1 MILRAAVWLVARTP
15 LGLAWILAWCLAW
28 VWWTVL
34 PVRRAVAVSN
44 LRACFPELAPGPA
57 LRRMMA
63 ELILGYVELLRHV
76 RAPLPGL
83 TFEGFE
89 PLLARSR
96 AGLGSLVLA
105 SHGGAWD
112 LCGLATAQATGIPTT
127 VIAKPPTSPA
137 VAALIREIRE
147 GGGLALLPPRGSM
160 GQVMEALTE
169 GRVVIFFL
177 DQRHNQGV
185 LTPFFGRD
193 ALTAPS
199 LAIAAA
205 RAGVPV
211 FPVWQRRV
219 GIGAHHV
226 RLYPPFELSGDIH
239 RDTAAFLCF
248 VEEAIREEAHAW
260 LWLHDRW
267 RRP

>member
-1 MILRAAVWLVARTP
+1 MIVR
-15 LGLAWILAWCLAW
+15 GLAWLLGRLPLRLAAGMAWALAWL
-28 VWWTVL
+28 WWWVL
-34 PVRRAVAVSN
+34 PVRRAVAVKN
-44 LRACFPELAPGPA
+44 LGACFPGLPPGPT

-63 ELILGYVELLRHV
+63 ELILGYVELLHHV

-89 PLLARSR
+89 PLAARAR
-96 AGLGSLVLA
+96 AGQGSLVLA

-127 VIAKPPTSPA
+127 VIAKPPASPA
-137 VAALIREIRE
+137 VAALIRQVRE
-147 GGGLALLPPRGSM
+147 GGGLELLPPRGSM
-160 GQVMEALTE
+160 GRVMEALSE

-219 GIGAHHV
+219 GLGAHHV
-226 RLYPPFELSGDIH
+226 RLYPPFTLSGDFH
-239 RDTAAFLCF
+239 RDTATFLCF
-248 VEEAIREEAHAW
+248 VEERIREEAHAW